1 MIEVK
6 GLVKKYND
14 SFLALDNLSFAA
26 KEGQIVGFLGPN
38 GAGKSTAM
46 NIITGYISATEGT
59 VIVNG
64 HDIYEE
70 PEEAKKSIGYLPEQP
85 PLYQDMTVREY
96 LNFVADLKKV
106 EKKEKNE
113 MINDV
118 LNMTKVSDVSGR
130 LIRHLSKGYK
140 QRVGLSQALIGYP
153 PVLVLDEPTV
163 GLDPKQIIEIR
174 QLIKSLSKKHTI
186 ILSSHVLSEISAVC
200 DYVLIINKG
209 KLVVSDEADNLT
221 KHIDGSK
228 ELKLQV
234 KGSKENIE
242 NALSDVTRI
251 TNIEFE
257 SSGGE
262 EIVSLSV
269 FTNENDDVREEVFY
283 SLSNAKCPIMSMNS
297 TNKSL
302 EEIFLEVTEE
312 VDNDKVK
319 ALEEEYAEEI
329 RQVKDEEEEENENAS
344 DL

>member
-6 GLVKKYND
+6 NLVKRYND
-14 SFLALDNLSFAA
+14 SFLALDNLSFTA
-26 KEGQIVGFLGPN
+26 KEGQIIGFLGPN

-85 PLYQDMTVREY
+85 PLYQDMTVLEY

-106 EKKEKNE
+106 DKKEKKE

-118 LNMTKVSDVSGR
+118 MDMTQISDVSAR
-130 LIRHLSKGYK
+130 LIQHLSKGYK

-153 PVLVLDEPTV
+153 PILVLDEPTV

-174 QLIKSLSKKHTI
+174 QLIKSLSKEHTI

-209 KLVVSDEADNLT
+209 KLIVSDEADNLSN
-221 KHIDGSK
+221 HIDASK
-228 ELKLQV
+228 ELKLEV
-234 KGSKENIE
+234 KGSKEDIE
-242 NALSDVTRI
+242 NALKDISNI
-251 TNIEFE
+251 INIEFTSLDNE
-257 SSGGE
+257 D
-262 EIVSLSV
+262 IVSLSII
-269 FTNENDDVREEVFY
+269 TNENDDVREDVFC
-283 SLSNAKCPIMSMNS
+283 SLSDAKCPIMSMNS
-297 TNKSL
+297 STMSL
-302 EEIFLEVTEE
+302 EEIFLEVTS
-312 VDNDKVK
+312 K
-319 ALEEEYAEEI
+319 ADDDQAEED
-329 RQVKDEEEEENENAS
+329 KENAS
-344 DL
+344 NL

>member
-6 GLVKKYND
+6 NLVKRYND
-14 SFLALDNLSFAA
+14 SFLALDNLSFTA
-26 KEGQIVGFLGPN
+26 KEGQIIGFLGPN

-85 PLYQDMTVREY
+85 PLYQDMTVLEY

-106 EKKEKNE
+106 DKKEKKE

-118 LNMTKVSDVSGR
+118 MDMTQISDVSAR
-130 LIRHLSKGYK
+130 LIQHLSKGYK

-153 PVLVLDEPTV
+153 PILVLDEPTV

-174 QLIKSLSKKHTI
+174 QLIKSLSKEHTI

-209 KLVVSDEADNLT
+209 KLIVSDEADNLSN
-221 KHIDGSK
+221 HIDASK
-228 ELKLQV
+228 ELKLEV
-234 KGSKENIE
+234 KGSKEDIE
-242 NALSDVTRI
+242 NALKDISNI
-251 TNIEFE
+251 INIEFTSLDNE
-257 SSGGE
+257 D
-262 EIVSLSV
+262 IVSLSII
-269 FTNENDDVREEVFY
+269 TNENDDVREDVFY
-283 SLSNAKCPIMSMNS
+283 SLSDAKCPIMSMNS
-297 TNKSL
+297 STMSL
-302 EEIFLEVTEE
+302 EEIFLEVTS
-312 VDNDKVK
+312 K
-319 ALEEEYAEEI
+319 ADDDQAEED
-329 RQVKDEEEEENENAS
+329 KENAS
-344 DL
+344 NL

>member
-6 GLVKKYND
+6 NLVKRYND
-14 SFLALDNLSFAA
+14 SFLALDNLSFTA
-26 KEGQIVGFLGPN
+26 KEGQIIGFLGPN

-85 PLYQDMTVREY
+85 PLYQDMTVLEY

-106 EKKEKNE
+106 DKKEKKE

-118 LNMTKVSDVSGR
+118 MDMTQISDVSAR
-130 LIRHLSKGYK
+130 LIQHLSKGYK

-153 PVLVLDEPTV
+153 PILVLDEPTV

-174 QLIKSLSKKHTI
+174 QLIKSLSKEHTI

-209 KLVVSDEADNLT
+209 KLIVSDESDNLSN
-221 KHIDGSK
+221 HIDASK
-228 ELKLQV
+228 ELKLEV
-234 KGSKENIE
+234 KGSKEDIE
-242 NALSDVTRI
+242 NALKDISNI
-251 TNIEFE
+251 INIEFTSLDNE
-257 SSGGE
+257 D
-262 EIVSLSV
+262 IVSLSII
-269 FTNENDDVREEVFY
+269 TNENDDVREDVFY
-283 SLSNAKCPIMSMNS
+283 SLSDAKCPIMSMNS
-297 TNKSL
+297 STMSL
-302 EEIFLEVTEE
+302 EEIFLEVTS
-312 VDNDKVK
+312 K
-319 ALEEEYAEEI
+319 ADDDQAEED
-329 RQVKDEEEEENENAS
+329 KENAS
-344 DL
+344 NL

>member
-6 GLVKKYND
+6 NLVKRYND
-14 SFLALDNLSFAA
+14 SFLALDNLSFTA
-26 KEGQIVGFLGPN
+26 KEGQIIGFLGPN

-85 PLYQDMTVREY
+85 PLYQDMTVLEY

-106 EKKEKNE
+106 DKKEKKD

-118 LNMTKVSDVSGR
+118 MDMTQISDVSAR
-130 LIRHLSKGYK
+130 LIQHLSKGYK

-153 PVLVLDEPTV
+153 PILVLDEPTV

-174 QLIKSLSKKHTI
+174 QLIKSLSKEHTI

-209 KLVVSDEADNLT
+209 KLIVSDEADNLSN
-221 KHIDGSK
+221 HIDASK
-228 ELKLQV
+228 ELKLEV
-234 KGSKENIE
+234 KGSKEDIE
-242 NALSDVTRI
+242 NALKDISNI
-251 TNIEFE
+251 INIEFTSLDNE
-257 SSGGE
+257 D
-262 EIVSLSV
+262 IVSLSII
-269 FTNENDDVREEVFY
+269 TNENDDVREDVFC
-283 SLSNAKCPIMSMNS
+283 SLSDAKCPIMSMNS
-297 TNKSL
+297 STMSL
-302 EEIFLEVTEE
+302 EEIFLEVTS
-312 VDNDKVK
+312 K
-319 ALEEEYAEEI
+319 ADDDQAEED
-329 RQVKDEEEEENENAS
+329 KENAS
-344 DL
+344 NL

>member
-6 GLVKKYND
+6 NLVKRYND
-14 SFLALDNLSFAA
+14 SFLALDNLSFTA
-26 KEGQIVGFLGPN
+26 KEGQIIGFLGPN

-85 PLYQDMTVREY
+85 PLYQDMTVLEY

-106 EKKEKNE
+106 DKKEKKD

-118 LNMTKVSDVSGR
+118 MDMTQISDVSAR
-130 LIRHLSKGYK
+130 LIQHLSKGYK

-153 PVLVLDEPTV
+153 PILVLDEPTV

-174 QLIKSLSKKHTI
+174 QLIKSLSKEHTI

-209 KLVVSDEADNLT
+209 KLIVSDEADNLSN
-221 KHIDGSK
+221 HIDASK
-228 ELKLQV
+228 ELKLEV
-234 KGSKENIE
+234 KGSKEDIE
-242 NALSDVTRI
+242 NALKDISNI
-251 TNIEFE
+251 INIEFTSLDNE
-257 SSGGE
+257 D
-262 EIVSLSV
+262 IVSLSII
-269 FTNENDDVREEVFY
+269 TNENDDVREDVFY
-283 SLSNAKCPIMSMNS
+283 SLSDAKCPIMSMNS
-297 TNKSL
+297 STMSL
-302 EEIFLEVTEE
+302 EEIFLEVTS
-312 VDNDKVK
+312 K
-319 ALEEEYAEEI
+319 ADDDQAEED
-329 RQVKDEEEEENENAS
+329 KENAS
-344 DL
+344 NL

>member
-6 GLVKKYND
+6 NLVKRYND
-14 SFLALDNLSFAA
+14 SFLALDNLSFTA
-26 KEGQIVGFLGPN
+26 KEGQIIGFLGPN

-85 PLYQDMTVREY
+85 PLYQDMTVLEY

-106 EKKEKNE
+106 DKKEKKE

-118 LNMTKVSDVSGR
+118 MDMTQISDVSAR
-130 LIRHLSKGYK
+130 LIQHLSKGYK

-153 PVLVLDEPTV
+153 PILVLDEPTV

-174 QLIKSLSKKHTI
+174 QLIKSLSKEHTI

-209 KLVVSDEADNLT
+209 KLIVSDEADNLSN
-221 KHIDGSK
+221 HIDASK
-228 ELKLQV
+228 ELKLEA
-234 KGSKENIE
+234 KGSKEDIE
-242 NALSDVTRI
+242 NALKDISNI
-251 TNIEFE
+251 INIEFTSLDNE
-257 SSGGE
+257 D
-262 EIVSLSV
+262 IVSLSII
-269 FTNENDDVREEVFY
+269 TNENDDVREDVFY
-283 SLSNAKCPIMSMNS
+283 SLSDAKCPIMSMNS
-297 TNKSL
+297 STMSL
-302 EEIFLEVTEE
+302 EEIFLEVTS
-312 VDNDKVK
+312 K
-319 ALEEEYAEEI
+319 ADDDQAEED
-329 RQVKDEEEEENENAS
+329 KENAS
-344 DL
+344 NL